1 MFLYCFFLSFLMVAS
16 KIKHLVISGGGA
28 AGFSFYGALK
38 HSHDCGIWNIADI
51 ERIYS
56 TSAGSIIS
64 VFLSMGYDWKTVD
77 DYIIKRPWN
86 QVYKCELPMAI
97 QAIKNQGL
105 FGQYNIKETFNPLFL
120 GKDIS
125 LDITLAEFF
134 DYNQKEL
141 HFITTDYETFDYVD
155 ISYKTHPKWKV
166 VEAVY
171 ASCCL
176 PVLFSPFYKE
186 EDGITHVYFDGGIRM
201 NYPLHV
207 CLEDGCDPS
216 EILGV
221 RRIDPITIVNKTILP
236 SFSLFDVIQK
246 LFHQYMRKIEVDL
259 PEAKIRYQYDIIFT
273 SVDLNAIFQCLSSEE
288 ERIRLLEMGKNVCVS
303 MEEI

>member
-1 MFLYCFFLSFLMVAS
+1 MFLYCLLLSILMAAS

-38 HSHDCGIWNIADI
+38 HTHERGLWNIANI

-86 QVYKCELPMAI
+86 QVYKCELPMAV

-105 FGQYNIKETFNPLFL
+105 FGIYAIQETFTPLFL

-125 LDITLAEFF
+125 LDITLDEFF
-134 DYNQKEL
+134 HYNQKEL

-155 ISYKTHPKWKV
+155 VSYKTHPKWTV

-176 PVLFSPFYKE
+176 PVLFTPFYKKE
-186 EDGITHVYFDGGIRM
+186 GDITHVYFDGGIRM

-221 RRIDPITIVNKTILP
+221 RRVDPTTEVSQTILS
-236 SFSLFDVIQK
+236 SFSLFEVIQK

-259 PEAKIRYQYDIIFT
+259 PETKIRYQYNIIFT
-273 SVDLNAIFQCLSSEE
+273 SLDFNAIFQCLSSEE
-288 ERIRLLEMGKNVCVS
+288 ERIRLLEMGKTACL
-303 MEEI
+303 